1 MGYKFACDNVVP
13 GCEGEVSG
21 ETIDDVMAAVAD
33 HAASA
38 HGINEVD
45 DALAAA
51 VKAGI
56 TQG

>member
-1 MGYKFACDNVVP
+1 MGYKFACNTVVP

-21 ETIDDVMAAVAD
+21 ETVDDVMAAVAD

-45 DALAAA
+45 DALGAA

-56 TQG
+56 TQD